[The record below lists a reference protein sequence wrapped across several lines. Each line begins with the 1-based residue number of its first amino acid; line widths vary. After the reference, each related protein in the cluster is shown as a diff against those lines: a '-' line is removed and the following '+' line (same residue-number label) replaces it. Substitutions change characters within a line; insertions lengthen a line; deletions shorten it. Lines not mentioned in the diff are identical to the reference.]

1 MTSPRQLL
9 AERYRELLEEIYQ
22 SCADA
27 TPELPLEL
35 QLQEWWAAGLL
46 PHQGTTQDGKT
57 LNILDKGRW
66 NRCPGPDFTHAEI
79 ELNGVRL
86 RGIGRR
92 MGMGQIPPLTRLC
105 YRSCLPLRRQVG
117 THAPASTGKCPY
129 STLRLTP
136 GRPPRMAQLAATMPH
151 CPAADNRWQK

>member
-66 NRCPGPDFTHAEI
+66 NRCPT
-79 ELNGVRL
+79 
-86 RGIGRR
+86 
-92 MGMGQIPPLTRLC
+92 
-105 YRSCLPLRRQVG
+105 
-117 THAPASTGKCPY
+117 APATASTGGRSVTGRRTPT
-129 STLRLTP
+129 STAT
-136 GRPPRMAQLAATMPH
+136 LA
-151 CPAADNRWQK
+151 